1 MIVKLLGGS
10 DKINGMEMDVSI
22 YGGEIRVRERID
34 DSVSGQYVIHKYKVF
49 DGKAYWYEVD
59 FLGRRKRI
67 IKTFGRNI
75 EPILMYDR
83 VPDPPTAAMVK
94 QLKIEIAKNKPATP
108 EIPDE
113 STRLP

>member
-10 DKINGMEMDVSI
+10 DKINGMETDVSI

-34 DSVSGQYVIHKYKVF
+34 DIVGGQYVIHAYKVF
-49 DGKAYWYEVD
+49 EGEAYWYATD

-67 IKTFGRNI
+67 LKRMGKNI

-83 VPDPPTAAMVK
+83 VPDPPTEEIVK
-94 QLKIEIAKNKPATP
+94 QLKIELAKNKPVTP
-108 EIPDE
+108 EIPNE
-113 STRLP
+113 SERLL